1 MQEIK
6 LAIHYGLKFVE
17 GPCVVREVTS
27 ATTGTY
33 YAGEVIRISSGVGA
47 IGADGYCAG
56 VALED
61 AVTSGTTAYIV
72 IDPTQI
78 WRICYNGTT
87 ASTMC
92 GEDYLMTFTT
102 TLQILTSTT
111 STPTC
116 TVVSLA
122 NDAAEYGD
130 LHVRFNVSNCTM
142 TGLVTA

>member
-1 MQEIK
+1 M
-6 LAIHYGLKFVE
+6 AIHYGLKLVE

-27 ATTGTY
+27 ANTGVY
-33 YAGEVIRISSGVGA
+33 DAGEVISIASGVA
-47 IGADGYCAG
+47 EIGAAADCAG
-56 VALED
+56 VALKD
-61 AVTSGTTAYIV
+61 SLTSGTTPYIV

-87 ASTMC
+87 VSTMI

-102 TLQILTSTT
+102 GAQILTSTT

-122 NDAAEYGD
+122 NDAGAYGD
-130 LHVRFNVSNCTM
+130 VHVRFNVANCQM
-142 TGLVTA
+142 TGYVTAAS

>member
-1 MQEIK
+1 M
-6 LAIHYGLKFVE
+6 AIHYGLRLVE

-33 YAGEVIRISSGVGA
+33 DAGEVIGISSGVA
-47 IGADGYCAG
+47 VIGADGLCAG
-56 VALED
+56 VALKD
-61 AVTSGTTAYIV
+61 AETSGTTPYIV

-87 ASTMC
+87 ASTMI

-102 TLQILTSTT
+102 AAQILTSTT
-111 STPTC
+111 TTPTC

-122 NDAAEYGD
+122 NDAGAYGD
-130 LHVRFNVSNCTM
+130 LHVRFNVSNCQM